1 MENTSK
7 DQQGQQRSSLIQVI
21 TNMNFIQQSIQA
33 ERLLNN
39 RFPKHY
45 FGFCQTGDRYRSIHS
60 RMQIISHRSDLLKLV
75 GANMNVLLALR
86 LLTDDKRIP
95 QFNSRSLYNMAKR
108 ILSRTNIQNQVVSTK
123 IVGSPQIRIPRDLI
137 TSKCHPSGELF
148 ARMSL
153 NDTRVFV
160 QGPNGGNANCISV
173 LSQRHGGYICSR
185 CGLEWH
191 HNIRKNPILLLF
203 TLADNLN
210 SEVNLYE
217 VSLEDQ
223 SVKCILTI
231 PVPGVVLSILPHQN
245 SFILISRY
253 RYNDTNMM
261 KIWRIC
267 LETLSMECIETLLS
281 PLYTMNVF
289 SLLIDQMIIADAAED
304 GLSLT
309 ISNRSD
315 TLVCINFTMEHRG
328 LNRVSSILFLNPFII
343 AIGTDCGK
351 IKMFRLSPDYLSME
365 CFASFKGSGDILPN
379 GGMITYPIRHIT
391 AHPSETSIFA
401 AIVKRYSVKIFKWSS
416 DRIVVLAE
424 INVNKDIRSIRF
436 STNNHL
442 LIECND
448 GSVEMW

>member
-1 MENTSK
+1 METTSK
-7 DQQGQQRSSLIQVI
+7 DQQGKQGQQPSSLIQI
-21 TNMNFIQQSIQA
+21 STKMNFIQRRIYA
-33 ERLLNN
+33 DRLLNKM
-39 RFPKHY
+39 FSQYH
-45 FGFCQTGDRYRSIHS
+45 FGFCQTGDHHLSIHS

-95 QFNSRSLYNMAKR
+95 QFNSRSLYKMAKR
-108 ILSRTNIQNQVVSTK
+108 ILSRKNIQNQVVSTE
-123 IVGSPQIRIPRDLI
+123 IVGSPQIRIPLDLT

-173 LSQRHGGYICSR
+173 LSQKHGGYICSK

-191 HNIRKNPILLLF
+191 HTRLILLVF
-203 TLADNLN
+203 NLVCFST

-231 PVPGVVLSILPHQN
+231 PVPGVVFSILPHRD
-245 SFILISRY
+245 SFIMISRY

-315 TLVCINFTMEHRG
+315 TLVCINFTMEHLG
-328 LNRVSSILFLNPFII
+328 FNRVSSIKFLADNII

-351 IKMFRLSPDYLSME
+351 IKMFHLSPDYLSME
-365 CFASFKGSGDILPN
+365 CFASFKGSGDIFPN

-391 AHPSETSIFA
+391 DHPSEPSIFA
-401 AIVKRYSVKIFKWSS
+401 AIVKTYSVKIFKWSS

-436 STNNHL
+436 STNNRL